1 MPDWEALVSA
11 RLGPLDGDERQRAEI
26 IGELAGHLEDAYV
39 ERCARGLAESAAV
52 QETLAQVA
60 DWEELARRIRLA
72 KREEGI
78 MNERTKSYWLPGLV
92 CFTASM
98 VLLMVLQLSVPIQR
112 PWYPNGCLTPPQVGL
127 TRSLCGLW
135 DTQMHPYTLAVAYV
149 LWLLAQPIFGALGAY
164 LSRRAGGVRRAR
176 VVAGVFPA
184 LMFLF
189 ALGVVGGIAVF
200 VERDQFVL
208 DHPLYFGT
216 LVFPWVIFPGLAMR
230 PGCALC
236 SLCNSAFRRSTWCR
250 V

>member
-11 RLGPLDGDERQRAEI
+11 RLGPVDGDERQRAEI
-26 IGELAGHLEDAYV
+26 IGELAGHLEDVYLQI
-39 ERCARGLAESAAV
+39 RTQGLAESAAV

-78 MNERTKSYWLPGLV
+78 MNERAKGYWLPGLV

-98 VLLMVLQLSVPIQR
+98 VLLMALQLSFPIQL
-112 PWYPNGCLTPPQVGL
+112 PLYPKSCLTPPEVGL
-127 TRSLCGLW
+127 THSLCGLW
-135 DTQMHPYTLAVAYV
+135 DTQMNPYTVAVPYM

-164 LSRRAGGVRRAR
+164 LSRRGGGERRAR
-176 VVAGVFPA
+176 MVAGVFPA

-189 ALGVVGGIAVF
+189 ALGAVGVIAVF
-200 VERDQFVL
+200 GERNRFVL
-208 DHPLYFGT
+208 EHPIYFAT
-216 LVFPWVIFPGLAMR
+216 MIFPWVILPSLAL
-230 PGCALC
+230 ALGAVPF
-236 SLCNSAFRRSTWCR
+236 LRERKQQGTRLA

>member
-11 RLGPLDGDERQRAEI
+11 RLGSLDGDERQRAEI

-39 ERCARGLAESAAV
+39 ERCARGWAESAAV
-52 QETLAQVA
+52 EETLAQVA

-72 KREEGI
+72 KCEEGM
-78 MNERTKSYWLPGLV
+78 MNDRTRGYWLPGLV

-98 VLLMVLQLSVPIQR
+98 VLLMVLQLTIPIQL
-112 PWYPNGCLTPPQVGL
+112 PWYPKGCLTPSQVGL
-127 TRSLCGLW
+127 AHSLCGLW

-164 LSRRAGGVRRAR
+164 LSRRGGGERRAR

-189 ALGVVGGIAVF
+189 ALGIVGVIAVF
-200 VERDQFVL
+200 VERNQFVL
-208 DHPLYFGT
+208 NHPVYFGT
-216 LVFPWVIFPGLAMR
+216 LVFPWVIFPGLAM
-230 PGCALC
+230 ALGA
-236 SLCNSAFRRSTWCR
+236 LPFLREARQRTGLAG
-250 V
+250 